1 MAAKM
6 SAGDANAYVD
16 ELYWKV
22 AKRWEERVTRS
33 QFMKELTT
41 GRLPKKTFRLFFK
54 NWAAYTIEI
63 NTLEAASYH
72 KHIHFFRQHRDLMA
86 AMAEKLADELIHPK
100 PPGHIHV
107 VMETARALGITEDE
121 VFVTPMLAE
130 FRAKIDYF
138 RAIVWEGTVAEFYA
152 AGATEEQ
159 FGHWA
164 GEVFGALTAHY
175 GLTPQEAIYFSLH
188 EEADTREHEGGIM
201 GHGSFRRLVLQRLLE
216 EGAEVRPGYTLE
228 YCALTSMDLHG
239 AILQATLQAAAREGP
254 NGMLE

>member
-1 MAAKM
+1 MPQTRRRGEAEILTDSERFLTSRSNQMAAKM

-86 AMAEKLADELIHPK
+86 AMAEKLADELMNSIPTW
-100 PPGHIHV
+100 HIHIV
-107 VMETARALGITEDE
+107 LQTATALGIGEAE
-121 VFVTPMLAE
+121 VSVTPMLHE
-130 FRAKIDYF
+130 FGVKIDY
-138 RAIVWEGTVAEFYA
+138 
-152 AGATEEQ
+152 
-159 FGHWA
+159 
-164 GEVFGALTAHY
+164 
-175 GLTPQEAIYFSLH
+175 
-188 EEADTREHEGGIM
+188 
-201 GHGSFRRLVLQRLLE
+201 
-216 EGAEVRPGYTLE
+216 
-228 YCALTSMDLHG
+228 
-239 AILQATLQAAAREGP
+239 
-254 NGMLE
+254 